1 MLLRP
6 KGGSLNPA
14 PLHWISKETME
25 VVVFH
30 RRRSSHLFYTLHVS
44 SQCQTRVKL
53 NHVHVECEIQSRRYV
68 EASEVNPTSPL
79 RIAVETICAM
89 RPPPFAFGA
98 TAPLASRFCRLGSL
112 GWSGIDVSH
121 TQRRYRPRR
130 KHFLLQLQIR
140 SYLPLRYKRSSR

>member
-1 MLLRP
+1 MNLLLSP

-53 NHVHVECEIQSRRYV
+53 NHFYQPFVASISSCDSKFGPNYLCGTSAPVIRQLSLWISTSLKQSLSRLPTPYRALRR
-68 EASEVNPTSPL
+68 PL
-79 RIAVETICAM
+79 LNHSSSARHGIAIVF
-89 RPPPFAFGA
+89 RP
-98 TAPLASRFCRLGSL
+98 
-112 GWSGIDVSH
+112 
-121 TQRRYRPRR
+121 
-130 KHFLLQLQIR
+130 
-140 SYLPLRYKRSSR
+140 